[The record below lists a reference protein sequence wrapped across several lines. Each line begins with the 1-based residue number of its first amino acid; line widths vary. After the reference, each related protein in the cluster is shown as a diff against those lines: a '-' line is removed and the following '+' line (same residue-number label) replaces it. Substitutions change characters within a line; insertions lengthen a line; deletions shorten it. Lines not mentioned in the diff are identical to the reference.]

1 MPRTPSAPSSRA
13 GRRRGRGPQAPAP
26 PAAPLEPIR
35 DFYDRRAAEMPG
47 EYETHY
53 WRLYDA
59 ITWAALEPHLPA
71 APGARILDA
80 GGGYG
85 LWTLRLARATQAAID
100 LVDLSAAMLE
110 VARREV
116 AAAGLDGRVTATQAD
131 LRHLER
137 FAGGT
142 FDLVVCEGDP
152 LSICTMLGTGEACL
166 GELAR
171 VLKPGSPICLGL
183 DSRPG
188 LVGHALGASLE
199 AAERLLADGFEQVF
213 HEHGTHGFLLEEIDL
228 LLAAAGLERREALGK
243 PVLHNHLGRAE
254 AERRLADPA
263 YFERA
268 LALELRY
275 ARVPPYRDFGE
286 HLQVIAVKR

>member
-1 MPRTPSAPSSRA
+1 VPHERPLAD
-13 GRRRGRGPQAPAP
+13 
-26 PAAPLEPIR
+26 AAVPIR
-35 DFYDRRAAEMPG
+35 DFYDQRAAQMPG

-59 ITWAALEPHLPA
+59 ITWEALKPLLPA

-85 LWTLRLARATQAAID
+85 LWTLHMARATRARID
-100 LVDLSAAMLE
+100 LVDLSEAMLE
-110 VARREV
+110 VARRRIAE
-116 AAAGLDGRVTATQAD
+116 AGLGERVTASQAD
-131 LRHLER
+131 LRHLAR
-137 FAGGT
+137 FADST
-142 FDLVVCEGDP
+142 FDLVLCEGDP
-152 LSICTMLGTGEACL
+152 VSICTMLGFGDACL
-166 GELAR
+166 AELAR
-171 VLKPGSPICLGL
+171 VLRPGAPLVIGC

-199 AAERLLADGFEQVF
+199 AAARLLADGFEDTF
-213 HEHGTHGFLLEEIDL
+213 HEHGTHAFTLDELDG
-228 LLAAAGLERREALGK
+228 LLARAGLERRDAVGK
-243 PVLHNHLGRAE
+243 PVLHHRLPRDE

-275 ARVPPYRDFGE
+275 ARVPPYRDHGE
-286 HLQVIAVKR
+286 HLQVVAVRR